1 MWPDDERR
9 RAEETLARQAQL
21 LANVREAVIATDSG
35 GLITCWNDGATR
47 VFGWTVEDML
57 GRPFWE
63 RYPENLRDRVD
74 EILGAVASGS
84 DWSAVREDCRK
95 DGTQIWIDVVVSCLT
110 DRAGRPEGV
119 LILAQDITGR
129 RQAEEE
135 ARRLQNDLAHLVRI
149 STLGE
154 MALGIAHELSQ
165 PLSAIAGFANAAQEA
180 LKGRPCS
187 NCNELG
193 SLLEHVEIQ
202 SFRAS
207 KILERLRRLVRKE
220 APQRSSVDVNN
231 LIDDVLALV
240 HADAILA
247 KIEILRHLDPALPQ
261 LVGDGVQI
269 QQVILNLVSNAMHA
283 VGGVEPSRRR
293 IVISS
298 SCRNSQEVEISVR
311 DSGPGI
317 PDEAAERVFD
327 AFYTTKA
334 DGLGMGLAIS
344 RSIIES
350 HHGQIRV
357 ESVAGERATFCFTL
371 PLPVK

>member
-47 VFGWTVEDML
+47 IFGWTVEEML
-57 GRPFWE
+57 GRSFWE
-63 RYPENLRDRVD
+63 WCPGNLRDRVD

-84 DWSAVREDCRK
+84 DWSAVWEDRRK
-95 DGTQIWIDVVVSCLT
+95 DGTRIWIDVVVSCLT
-110 DRAGRPEGV
+110 DRAGLPEGV

-129 RQAEEE
+129 RHAEEE
-135 ARRLQNDLAHLVRI
+135 ARRLQNDLAHIVRI

-154 MALGIAHELSQ
+154 MATGIAHELSQ
-165 PLSAIAGFANAAQEA
+165 PLSAIAGFAHAAQEA
-180 LKGRPCS
+180 LKSRPCS

-193 SLLEHVEIQ
+193 SLLELIEIE
-202 SFRAS
+202 SFRAGE
-207 KILERLRRLVRKE
+207 ILESLRRLVRKE
-220 APQRSSVDVNN
+220 ASQRSMVDVNK
-231 LIDDVLALV
+231 LIGGVLAMV
-240 HADAILA
+240 HADLLHA

-261 LVGDGVQI
+261 LVGDGIQI
-269 QQVILNLVSNAMHA
+269 QQVILNLVCNAMNA

-293 IVISS
+293 IIISS
-298 SCRNSQEVEISVR
+298 GCRNSQEVEISVR

-317 PDEAAERVFD
+317 PDAAAERVFD

-334 DGLGMGLAIS
+334 DSLGMGLAIS

-350 HHGQIRV
+350 HHGQIRF
-357 ESVAGERATFCFTL
+357 ESVAGEGATFYFTL